1 MTELE
6 VARLELAA
14 ARRHVE
20 LLVKVLVGIH
30 QLLYPPVMRMPDVM
44 MRFHLE
50 KSDVNA
56 YMQELSDRIRAIPD
70 EIKAAEESAA
80 RSLPSALFR
89 PIDHSEGA

>member
-30 QLLYPPVMRMPDVM
+30 QLLYPPVMRMPNVM

-89 PIDHSEGA
+89 PTDPKETT

>member
-6 VARLELAA
+6 VLRLERDT

-20 LLVKVLVGIH
+20 MLVKILVGIN

-50 KSDVNA
+50 TKDVNV

-70 EIKAAEESAA
+70 EIQAAEAQT
-80 RSLPSALFR
+80 RL
-89 PIDHSEGA
+89 